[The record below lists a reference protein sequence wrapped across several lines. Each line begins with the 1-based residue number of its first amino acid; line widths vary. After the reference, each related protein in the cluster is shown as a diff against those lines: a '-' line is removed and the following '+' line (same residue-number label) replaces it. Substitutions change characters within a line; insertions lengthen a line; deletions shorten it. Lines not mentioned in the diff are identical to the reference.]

1 MEKPQKMKI
10 RNSIVL
16 TLFLFPMFLLQA
28 QEIQVMT
35 YNVKYANENDG
46 ENSWSKRKQFIT
58 NQLNFYEPD
67 IMGLQEVLFS
77 QIQHFTS
84 EIGGYN
90 FVGKAREDGE
100 QKGEFTAILFKNE
113 KFELIKDHTF
123 WLSETPGKVSTGWDA
138 ALPRVCTY
146 ALFRDKNTGK
156 KFWFFNSHFDHVG
169 TEARTESARLILKKI
184 EEVNTENLPV
194 VLTGDFNL
202 EPESEGIK
210 LISEKLKDSRNTA
223 NTVFG
228 SEGTFNGYQFDKPA
242 SRRIDYIF
250 VNESVEVKKYAVLT
264 DSKEMKYPSDHFPVI
279 TILEF
284 R

>member
-1 MEKPQKMKI
+1 MEKLQKMKI
-10 RNSIVL
+10 RYSMVL

-90 FVGKAREDGE
+90 FVGKAREDGK

-113 KFELIKDHTF
+113 KFELIEDHTF

-250 VNESVEVKKYAVLT
+250 VNENVEVKKYAVLT

>member
-1 MEKPQKMKI
+1 MEKLQKMKI
-10 RNSIVL
+10 RYSIVL

-58 NQLNFYEPD
+58 NQLKFYEPD

-84 EIGGYN
+84 EIGGYD
-90 FVGKAREDGE
+90 FVGKAREDGK

-113 KFELIKDHTF
+113 KFELIEDHTF

-169 TEARTESARLILKKI
+169 TEARTESAKLILKKI

>member
-1 MEKPQKMKI
+1 MEKLQKMKI
-10 RNSIVL
+10 RYSMVL

-58 NQLNFYEPD
+58 NQLNFYEAD

-146 ALFRDKNTGK
+146 ALFRDKNTGE

-250 VNESVEVKKYAVLT
+250 VNENVEVKKYAVLT

>member
-1 MEKPQKMKI
+1 MEKLQKMKI
-10 RNSIVL
+10 RYSMVL

-58 NQLNFYEPD
+58 NQLKFYEPD

-90 FVGKAREDGE
+90 FVGKAREDGK

-113 KFELIKDHTF
+113 KFELIEDHTF

-250 VNESVEVKKYAVLT
+250 VNENVEVKKYAVLT

>member
-46 ENSWSKRKQFIT
+46 ENSWSKRKKFIT
-58 NQLNFYEPD
+58 NQLKFYEPD

-84 EIGGYN
+84 EIGGYD
-90 FVGKAREDGE
+90 FVGKAREDGK

-113 KFELIKDHTF
+113 KFELIEDHTF

>member
-1 MEKPQKMKI
+1 MEKLQKMKI
-10 RNSIVL
+10 RYSMVL

-90 FVGKAREDGE
+90 FVGKAREDGK

-113 KFELIKDHTF
+113 KFELIEDHTF

>member
-1 MEKPQKMKI
+1 MEKLQKMKI
-10 RNSIVL
+10 RYSMVL

-58 NQLNFYEPD
+58 NQLKFYEPD

-84 EIGGYN
+84 EIGGYD
-90 FVGKAREDGE
+90 FVGKAREDGK

-113 KFELIKDHTF
+113 KFELIEDHTF

-202 EPESEGIK
+202 ESESEGIK

-250 VNESVEVKKYAVLT
+250 VNENVEVKKYAVLT